1 MEEIVSCL
9 LFRASNIKTTVM
21 RTHQFGRLSKASNT
35 KLPVMRAHRIGIEFR
50 IGTAASSSLYPG
62 SILTLVIKILIM
74 LQTATTYIDQL
85 SILPHLH
92 VNPLKPVL
100 IIHAPHLHVNLF

>member
-1 MEEIVSCL
+1 VL
-9 LFRASNIKTTVM
+9 R
-21 RTHQFGRLSKASNT
+21 
-35 KLPVMRAHRIGIEFR
+35 
-50 IGTAASSSLYPG
+50 
-62 SILTLVIKILIM
+62 
-74 LQTATTYIDQL
+74 TATTYIDQL